1 MADFNSVVLV
11 GRLARDPELRHAP
24 SGDPVCTFS
33 VATNQRYTKRDG
45 QKARIVTFVDI
56 DAWRRLADFCSQSLK
71 KGRQVLVS
79 GTLKQDRWVDA
90 KTQQPRNLPAATWQ
104 FCPLRHSAGFP
115 LAARLS
121 LGRFWRSM
129 LSCWHFL

>member
-1 MADFNSVVLV
+1 MMADFNSVVLV

-90 KTQQPRNLPAATWQ
+90 KTQQPRSRLKVLARDVKFVGPDSRDDDPAAGT
-104 FCPLRHSAGFP
+104 FGESPEPETTEA
-115 LAARLS
+115 
-121 LGRFWRSM
+121 
-129 LSCWHFL
+129 